1 MAETEPANNT
11 NHIHT
16 TTVSGPTTTTTT
28 TVPAG
33 GLAAPDGITA
43 TDGASTVNNLTRV
56 NTSDNNSQKK
66 EKDDQQVNVS
76 EKNTEE
82 STVKGEK
89 AIVVDESMLL
99 TGKKLALAHI
109 GFLLSVL
116 TFLFF
121 VFILFLFSPTRDI
134 DANGISRA
142 IFCVALDQTIVAT
155 ALPKLASQFNALDQ
169 LTWVVSAY
177 FCESP
182 LLLSLSPFSILC
194 STPPLSSSCFCHSA
208 VFPVFVILSSL
219 LYSSRDPLGKRTSWP
234 WGLCPCCSVP

>member
-16 TTVSGPTTTTTT
+16 TTVSGPTTTTAT

-33 GLAAPDGITA
+33 GLTAPDGTAA
-43 TDGASTVNNLTRV
+43 TDGVSTVNNLTRV

-82 STVKGEK
+82 SAVKGEK

-116 TFLFF
+116 PFTDHGDHL
-121 VFILFLFSPTRDI
+121 V
-134 DANGISRA
+134 
-142 IFCVALDQTIVAT
+142 
-155 ALPKLASQFNALDQ
+155 
-169 LTWVVSAY
+169 W
-177 FCESP
+177 
-182 LLLSLSPFSILC
+182 SLSPNILYGTHSQIARSIIVRVLAMFFFC
-194 STPPLSSSCFCHSA
+194 PSVVDSPPTLIAEA
-208 VFPVFVILSSL
+208 VMMSFLFKPGNSPIISERRFIVNAA
-219 LYSSRDPLGKRTSWP
+219 G
-234 WGLCPCCSVP
+234 

>member
-16 TTVSGPTTTTTT
+16 TTVSGPTTTTAT

-33 GLAAPDGITA
+33 GLTAPDGITA

-109 GFLLSVL
+109 GFLL
-116 TFLFF
+116 
-121 VFILFLFSPTRDI
+121 
-134 DANGISRA
+134 A

-177 FCESP
+177 F
-182 LLLSLSPFSILC
+182 
-194 STPPLSSSCFCHSA
+194 
-208 VFPVFVILSSL
+208 
-219 LYSSRDPLGKRTSWP
+219 
-234 WGLCPCCSVP
+234 